1 MNVERWVGARRPTWQ
16 KLEDI
21 LRQVEHRGVASLSRQ
36 QLQSLGRLYRSASAD
51 LSRARAM
58 NLGNDITTYLNNLVV
73 KAHNQV
79 YQRANN
85 RWMDLFNYL
94 WVTFPALFRQY
105 FVYTFVSFLLFVV
118 PLAGT
123 WYAIVKD
130 PSFAHLEVQAGK
142 PLVDEE
148 LWSTIEQKKMWT
160 DEAQGASPAVAS
172 AIATNNIRVSLI
184 AFAGGVTFALLTVF
198 IIIYNGLFI
207 GAVFGACQ
215 IHGMLPNILSFVSAH
230 GVIELSEMWIAG
242 GAGLI
247 MGVAMLF
254 PGEYGRLDALKLAA
268 RPAFGLLGG
277 CIPLLVVAGT
287 IEGFISPRTDIPAT
301 SKFAVAAATGVL
313 LILYLC
319 VPRQP
324 LGQKPVPVVT
334 ETQPAAVEK
343 SPT

>member
-1 MNVERWVGARRPTWQ
+1 
-16 KLEDI
+16 
-21 LRQVEHRGVASLSRQ
+21 
-36 QLQSLGRLYRSASAD
+36 
-51 LSRARAM
+51 M
-58 NLGNDITTYLNNLVV
+58 NLGHDITTYLNNLVV

-94 WVTFPALFRQY
+94 WVTFPALFRKY
-105 FVYTFVSFLLFVV
+105 FVYTFVSFLLFAI
-118 PLAGT
+118 PLAAT

-130 PSFAHLEVQAGK
+130 PNVAHMEVQNGQ
-142 PLVDEE
+142 PLVSEE
-148 LWSTIEQKKMWT
+148 LWSTIEKKKMWT

-172 AIATNNIRVSLI
+172 HIATHNIRISLI
-184 AFAGGVTFALLTVF
+184 AFAGGVTFAIMTVL
-198 IIIYNGLFI
+198 IILYNGLFI
-207 GAVFGACQ
+207 GAIFGACQ
-215 IHGMLPNILSFVSAH
+215 VHGMLPNILTFVSAH

-247 MGVAMLF
+247 MGTAMLF

-301 SKFAVAAATGVL
+301 SKFAVAAATAVL
-313 LILYLC
+313 LVLYLC
-319 VPRQP
+319 VPRKP
-324 LGQKPVPVVT
+324 LGMRRATV
-334 ETQPAAVEK
+334 AVETEAQPQQTAK
-343 SPT
+343 